1 MLSRSRDIIR
11 SATVDRVRS
20 SKGLQA
26 LCLQLHLF
34 SIRQRLCLVRYVD
47 RRSCKIYYEVFSNV
61 KFIESTRFRAY
72 GSSCFISCLTQ
83 RRLWSSLI
91 AVWSP
96 SPFMQL
102 VGLAISYF
110 GLSDGNQIFYI
121 GKSNTVPLQHF

>member
-47 RRSCKIYYEVFSNV
+47 RRRCKIYYDVVSHV
-61 KFIESTRFRAY
+61 KFIESIPCLRVLMLHFLSHSTEVMVESHCGLVAKSAHAAGGSRNFLFRFIR
-72 GSSCFISCLTQ
+72 
-83 RRLWSSLI
+83 W
-91 AVWSP
+91 
-96 SPFMQL
+96 
-102 VGLAISYF
+102 
-110 GLSDGNQIFYI
+110 
-121 GKSNTVPLQHF
+121 